1 MTLHTPANRIE
12 PHERPHPENELLDAI
27 EADIRA
33 AIAAGAR
40 PQIIARLQ
48 RLIPEIV
55 REPAPA
61 PLLPDPMTIS
71 TVLTTCRHL
80 STFRLQ
86 AGQHEAIA
94 RLRNWCL
101 QTLSTLGSIEGRR
114 Q

>member
-1 MTLHTPANRIE
+1 MTIHTPAHRIE
-12 PHERPHPENELLDAI
+12 PQERPHPENELLDAI

-33 AIAAGAR
+33 AIDAGAR
-40 PQIIARLQ
+40 PQLVARLQ
-48 RLIPEIV
+48 RLMPEIV
-55 REPAPA
+55 TKPAPA
-61 PLLPDPMTIS
+61 LPDQMTIT

-101 QTLSTLGSIEGRR
+101 QTLNALNGRH
-114 Q
+114 